1 MAQNKSKKFE
11 DITESIREKRS
22 SKKGPISFQIQL
34 NDEQK
39 EAKQLILE
47 SDITVLSGKGG
58 SGKTLLAT
66 QVALDLLFR
75 EVVKKI
81 YIVRPTVSDEE
92 IGFLPGSM
100 VEKLNPW
107 LQPIYENFYIL
118 YNKEKID
125 ELLAKEIIEIVPV
138 AFMRGRTLR
147 DSLVI
152 IDEAQNCTDKQLEM
166 IQSRLG
172 VGGKM
177 VICGD
182 LAQVDLKGNQTGFKY
197 LFELAEK
204 VPGYSSYILKT
215 NHRHGIVDAVL
226 SSYESKRVDIKI

>member
-1 MAQNKSKKFE
+1 MAQNKSKKYE
-11 DITESIREKRS
+11 EMTETIREKRA
-22 SKKGPISFQIQL
+22 SKKKPISFQIQL

-39 EAKQLILE
+39 EAKQVIL
-47 SDITVLSGKGG
+47 DNAITVLSGKGG

-75 EVVKKI
+75 EEIKKI

-92 IGFLPGSM
+92 IGFLPGNLK
-100 VEKLNPW
+100 EKLDPW
-107 LQPIYENFYIL
+107 LQPIYENFYML

-125 ELLAKEIIEIVPV
+125 DLLSKEIIEIVPI
-138 AFMRGRTLR
+138 AFMRGRTLGCAI
-147 DSLVI
+147 SI

-172 VGGKM
+172 IGSKM

-204 VPGYSSYILKT
+204 IPEYGSYILKN
-215 NHRHGIVDAVL
+215 NHRHGIVEQIL
-226 SSYESKRVDIKI
+226 NNYESKREN

>member
-1 MAQNKSKKFE
+1 MAQNKSKKYE
-11 DITESIREKRS
+11 EMTETIREKRAS
-22 SKKGPISFQIQL
+22 RKKPISFQIQL

-39 EAKQLILE
+39 EAKQVIL
-47 SDITVLSGKGG
+47 DNAITVLSGKGG

-75 EVVKKI
+75 EEVKKI

-92 IGFLPGSM
+92 IGFLPGNLK
-100 VEKLNPW
+100 EKLDPW
-107 LQPIYENFYIL
+107 LQPIYENFYML

-125 ELLAKEIIEIVPV
+125 DLLSKEIIEIVPI
-138 AFMRGRTLR
+138 AFMRGRTLPQA
-147 DSLVI
+147 LII

-177 VICGD
+177 IICGD

-197 LFELAEK
+197 LFELSERIEEY
-204 VPGYSSYILKT
+204 GSFILKQ
-215 NHRHGIVDAVL
+215 NHRHGIVEQIL
-226 SSYESKRVDIKI
+226 NSYESKREN

>member
-1 MAQNKSKKFE
+1 MAQNRSKKYE
-11 DITESIREKRS
+11 EITETIREKRA
-22 SKKGPISFQIQL
+22 SKKKPISFQIQL

-39 EAKQLILE
+39 EAKQIILD
-47 SDITVLSGKGG
+47 SAITVLSGKGG

-66 QVALDLLFR
+66 QVGLDLLFR
-75 EVVKKI
+75 EEVKKI

-92 IGFLPGSM
+92 IGFLPGNLK
-100 VEKLNPW
+100 EKLDPW
-107 LQPIYENFYIL
+107 LQPIYENFYML

-125 ELLAKEIIEIVPV
+125 DLLSKEIIEIVPI
-138 AFMRGRTLR
+138 AFMRGRTLAN
-147 DSLVI
+147 SLII

-172 VGGKM
+172 IGGKM
-177 VICGD
+177 IICGD

-197 LFELAEK
+197 LFELAKIIPEY
-204 VPGYSSYILKT
+204 GSYMLKN

-226 SSYESKRVDIKI
+226 SKYEAKRESI

>member
-1 MAQNKSKKFE
+1 MAQNKSKKYE
-11 DITESIREKRS
+11 EITESIREKRA
-22 SKKGPISFQIQL
+22 SKKRPISFQIQL

-39 EAKQLILE
+39 EAKQVILD

-75 EVVKKI
+75 EEIRKI
-81 YIVRPTVSDEE
+81 FIVRPTVSDEE
-92 IGFLPGSM
+92 IGFLPGNLK
-100 VEKLNPW
+100 EKLDPW
-107 LQPIYENFYIL
+107 LQPIYENFYML

-125 ELLAKEIIEIVPV
+125 DLLAKEIIEIVPI
-138 AFMRGRTLR
+138 AFMRGRTLPN
-147 DSLVI
+147 SLII

-172 VGGKM
+172 IGGKM

-197 LFELAEK
+197 LFDLAEK
-204 VPGYSSYILKT
+204 IQGYGSFVLKS

-226 SSYESKRVDIKI
+226 NYYEAKREQK